1 MSAVMLSPMEATW
14 ETAAYREWLV
24 RERIVATAYDLFA
37 RRGVRDVGIADAG
50 VLVRL
55 GRWQAA

>member
-1 MSAVMLSPMEATW
+1 MEATW
-14 ETAAYREWLV
+14 ETAAYREWPV